1 MLKNFFK
8 VTFRS
13 LIKNR
18 LFVIINT
25 LGLGITLACCIIAY
39 LNFKFN
45 ADFDEVHENANE
57 IYRVNFVRITN
68 GNPIKNGS
76 SPGPLGNLM
85 RESFSQ
91 VDKVIRYYP
100 GGGNF
105 KVGDDLFR
113 IGVSAVEEEW
123 FNVFSFEMIY
133 GSSDG
138 LKDRSTI
145 FLNEETAEKFFPGIN
160 PVGEVIKYVNND
172 KELEFKV
179 GGVYRKPPV
188 NSSFQNDSFVNYD
201 VIEEIFDI
209 NYNDDWSLFTTTFVT
224 VKNPENI
231 PAINKNLQQY
241 VEIQN
246 RAKEDYKVAEYYLD
260 PFVGMAERAER
271 EDIWNHWFWS
281 AMPAPAVDAPAIMA
295 ILILLIACFNF
306 TNTSIAIANR
316 RLKEIGLRKV
326 MGSSRKMMIVQFLGE
341 NMILAFIGLL
351 LGLLIAWFLVP
362 AYSNMWA
369 FLEIKMDFSV
379 NIGFYIFLLVL
390 LLFTG
395 FVAGSYPAFF
405 VTSFQP
411 TNILRGTLKYG
422 GTSRFTKV
430 LLTMQ
435 YSISILAIVSGLL
448 FTRNARFQEEFD
460 MGFIRQGMVYAFVE
474 NEDDFNLF
482 KNEIENNAKIKNI
495 AGSRHNITSS
505 WYTDPIKFEENEL
518 DVDLLDVGDNYLNTV
533 GATIVAGRDFI
544 KDSQSDVEES
554 VIVNEE
560 LVRTFGWKDPIGQRL
575 VLRDTVQLF
584 VVGVVKDMYL
594 RALWDPV
601 RPSLIRYTKPDGYRF
616 IAAQMDV
623 KDAKEVHDFMDEKW
637 KEVFPDKLTTV
648 RYIDENLEETATVNG
663 NIKIIFVF
671 LAIVAVLLSASGLYS
686 LVTLN
691 IIKRMKEIGVR
702 KVLGAKVSNI
712 AFIVNKSFIIM
723 LLIASVFGSIAA
735 YFLTDSL
742 MASIWAYY
750 TDMAPDTFILALVI
764 MFLVS
769 SITVGQKVIAAAR
782 TNPVNTLR
790 NE

>member
-8 VTFRS
+8 ITFRS
-13 LIKNR
+13 LVKNR

-45 ADFDEVHENANE
+45 ADFDNVHKNADE
-57 IYRVNFVRITN
+57 IYRVNFIRITN

-76 SPGPLGNLM
+76 SPGPIGNII

-145 FLNEETAEKFFPGIN
+145 ILNEETAEKFFPGIN

-179 GGVYRKPPV
+179 GGVYQKPPV

-209 NYNDDWSLFTTTFVT
+209 NYDDDWAQFTTTFVT
-224 VKNPENI
+224 VKNPGDV
-231 PAINKNLQQY
+231 PTINKNLQQY

-271 EDIWNHWFWS
+271 EDVWNHWFWS
-281 AMPAPAVDAPAIMA
+281 AMPAPAVDAPLIMA

-326 MGSSRKMMIVQFLGE
+326 MGSSRQMMIVQFLGE

-351 LGLLIAWFLVP
+351 FGLLIAWFLVP

-369 FLEIKMDFSV
+369 FLEINMDFGG
-379 NIGFYIFLLVL
+379 NIGFYLFLLGL

-395 FVAGSYPAFF
+395 FIAGSYPAFF

-411 TNILRGTLKYG
+411 TSILRGTLKYG
-422 GTSRFTKV
+422 GTSRFTRV

-435 YSISILAIVSGLL
+435 YAISILAIISGLL

-460 MGFIRQGMVYAFVE
+460 MGFERQGVVYAFVG
-474 NEDDFNLF
+474 NEDDYNLY
-482 KNEIENNAKIKNI
+482 KNEIENSAKIH
-495 AGSRHNITSS
+495 S
-505 WYTDPIKFEENEL
+505 
-518 DVDLLDVGDNYLNTV
+518 
-533 GATIVAGRDFI
+533 
-544 KDSQSDVEES
+544 
-554 VIVNEE
+554 
-560 LVRTFGWKDPIGQRL
+560 
-575 VLRDTVQLF
+575 
-584 VVGVVKDMYL
+584 
-594 RALWDPV
+594 
-601 RPSLIRYTKPDGYRF
+601 
-616 IAAQMDV
+616 
-623 KDAKEVHDFMDEKW
+623 
-637 KEVFPDKLTTV
+637 
-648 RYIDENLEETATVNG
+648 
-663 NIKIIFVF
+663 
-671 LAIVAVLLSASGLYS
+671 
-686 LVTLN
+686 
-691 IIKRMKEIGVR
+691 
-702 KVLGAKVSNI
+702 
-712 AFIVNKSFIIM
+712 
-723 LLIASVFGSIAA
+723 IAS
-735 YFLTDSL
+735 
-742 MASIWAYY
+742 
-750 TDMAPDTFILALVI
+750 
-764 MFLVS
+764 
-769 SITVGQKVIAAAR
+769 
-782 TNPVNTLR
+782 TLR
-790 NE
+790 